1 LDYSTIDDSA
11 LLRFIARADADA
23 LSALYDR
30 YHRLVFSI
38 ARNAVGDQA
47 TAEEIT
53 LDVFTQVWQKAGTYR
68 ADRAKVSTWL
78 TSITRYRAIDEL
90 RRRGSRA
97 EQRSV
102 AWADLPPSAEPT
114 VGGPETVIE
123 LSMQRRRVHTAV
135 AQLPD
140 AQKEALGLAYF
151 RGLSHT
157 EIAASLDLPLG
168 TVKTRIRLA
177 MGKLRQ
183 LLADE
188 NPCKSD
194 VRRKT

>member
-1 LDYSTIDDSA
+1 MAGKRLDYSTFDDAA
-11 LLRFIARADADA
+11 LLQLISRADTDA
-23 LSALYDR
+23 VSELYDR
-30 YHRLVFSI
+30 YHRLVFSL
-38 ARNAVGDQA
+38 ARNSVGDQA

-53 LDVFTQVWQKAGTYR
+53 LDVFTQVWQKAGSYR

-97 EQRSV
+97 EQQSV
-102 AWADLPPSAEPT
+102 AWDDLPLSAEPA
-114 VGGPETVIE
+114 VDGPDIAAE
-123 LSMQRRRVHTAV
+123 LAMQRQRVRAAV

-157 EIAASLDLPLG
+157 EIAEALDQPLG

-177 MGKLRQ
+177 MRKLRT
-183 LLADE
+183 LLVDE
-188 NPCKSD
+188 RP
-194 VRRKT
+194 